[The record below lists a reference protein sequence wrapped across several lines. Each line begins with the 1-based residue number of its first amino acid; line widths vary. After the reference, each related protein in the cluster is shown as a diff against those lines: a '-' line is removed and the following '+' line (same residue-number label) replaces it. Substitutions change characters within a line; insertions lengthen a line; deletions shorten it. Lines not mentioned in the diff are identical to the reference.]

1 MGFKCGIVGL
11 PNVGKS
17 TLFNALTSAT
27 IQAEN
32 YPFCTIEPNTGMVE
46 VPDPRL
52 HTIAKITDSAKTVPT
67 LMEFVDIAGLV
78 SGASRGEGLGNQF
91 LGHIRSVQAIAHVTR
106 CFEDSN
112 ITHVDGKIDPISDI
126 TTIETELA
134 LADLQTLEKAL
145 QKLQKL
151 VKAGSKEAKKE
162 QTVIESIIGHL
173 NNGHHLSQLQEEDTD
188 IKEICKKYQLLTSK
202 PCFYVANINDH
213 DNMEKNAKLQSLIA
227 FAKERNSPVV
237 IINASIEAEISN
249 LDKEEQSEFI
259 KDLGLEE
266 SGLNQ
271 LIRIGHSLLELETF
285 YTAGPKEAR
294 AWTIKK
300 NSTAPQAAG
309 VIHTDFQSHFIRA
322 EVISSEDYIKHNGEA
337 GAKKAG
343 TWKLEGKEYIVKD
356 GDILTI
362 RANA

>member
-17 TLFNALTSAT
+17 TLFNALTSAS

-46 VPDPRL
+46 VPDTRL
-52 HTIAKITDSAKTVPT
+52 NAIAKIANSEKTIPT

-78 SGASRGEGLGNQF
+78 SGASQGEGLGNQF

-112 ITHVDGKIDPISDI
+112 VTHVDGKINPINDI
-126 TTIETELA
+126 STIETELG
-134 LADLQTLEKAL
+134 LADLQTLEKAQ

-151 VKAGSKEAKKE
+151 IKSGSQDAKKE
-162 QTVIESIIGHL
+162 QESIEAAIRYL
-173 NNGHHLSQLQEEDTD
+173 NESQNLSQIQENDEKV
-188 IKEICKKYQLLTSK
+188 KEVCKKYQLLSAK

-213 DNMEKNAKLQSLIA
+213 ENMKSNTNLQKLLA
-227 FAKERNSPVV
+227 FAKERNRPVV
-237 IINASIEAEISN
+237 IINASIEAEISSLEKN
-249 LDKEEQSEFI
+249 EQMEFI

-271 LIRIGHSLLELETF
+271 LIGIGHKLLGLETF

-300 NSTAPQAAG
+300 NATAPQAAG
-309 VIHTDFQSHFIRA
+309 A

-337 GAKKAG
+337 GAKKSG
-343 TWKLEGKEYIVKD
+343 TWKLEGKDYIVKD

>member
-17 TLFNALTSAT
+17 TLFNALTCAT

-46 VPDPRL
+46 VPDNRL
-52 HTIAKITDSAKTVPT
+52 QAIAEITSSVKTIPS

-78 SGASRGEGLGNQF
+78 SGASKGEGLGNQF

-106 CFEDSN
+106 CFDDEN
-112 ITHVDGKIDPISDI
+112 VTHVDGKVDPINDI
-126 TTIETELA
+126 QTIETELS
-134 LADLQTLEKAL
+134 LADLQTLEKAV
-145 QKLQKL
+145 QKVQKNA
-151 VKAGSKEAKKE
+151 KSGNTEAKKE
-162 QTVIESIIGHL
+162 LSTLTEMIEALSDGKL
-173 NNGHHLSQLQEEDTD
+173 STALQDNGDIQEM
-188 IKEICKKYQLLTSK
+188 CKKYQLLSTK

-213 DNMEKNAKLQSLIA
+213 DNLDSNTNLQRLIEFAKKKNA
-227 FAKERNSPVV
+227 PVV
-237 IINASIEAEISN
+237 IINASLEAEISS
-249 LDKEEQSEFI
+249 LDTDEQAEFI
-259 KDLGLEE
+259 KDLGLSE

-294 AWTIKK
+294 AWTIRK

-309 VIHTDFQSHFIRA
+309 AIHTDFQTHFIRA

-343 TWKLEGKEYIVKD
+343 TWRLEGKDYIVKD